1 MNIIIGIIDF
11 IKTII
16 NILYNREFLIMY
28 KKMIFIFIPIYFRER
43 KQQMTIVLLFF
54 TTLFWRLTFIH
65 KPYLSGDI
73 NNLELLSN
81 TVIWISVFAGALY
94 VLDINDFFKAI
105 LFIIFAIV
113 NTIFNIKWFSFTL
126 QAIIDSY
133 YDKIFKWC
141 PCLIKILP
149 FLKKAKNFANLVSFK
164 SLRKKSTFMN
174 EMNSSSHS
182 DLKPLELKTK
192 IISCVKN

>member
-1 MNIIIGIIDF
+1 
-11 IKTII
+11 
-16 NILYNREFLIMY
+16 MY

-54 TTLFWRLTFIH
+54 TTLSWRLTFIH

-81 TVIWISVFAGALY
+81 TVIWISVFAGSLY

-113 NTIFNIKWFSFTL
+113 NTIFNIKWFSLTL
-126 QAIIDSY
+126 QAIINNY
-133 YDKIFKWC
+133 YDKIFKLC

-149 FLKKAKNFANLVSFK
+149 FLRKAKHFADLVSLN
-164 SLRKKSTFMN
+164 SLRKRSTFIN
-174 EMNSSSHS
+174 KMNSSSQI
-182 DLKPLELKTK
+182 DAKPLELKKK
-192 IISCVKN
+192 IFSCAKD